1 MSNDNYPTDEWIMEL
16 FGDYFDP
23 CSLSNGELREFDGL
37 GSDWKDKTFVN
48 PPYSD
53 PLKWVA
59 KGIMESKKGKTIV
72 FLLKMDSSTKWFS
85 LLKEAN
91 AKFLW
96 INGRLK
102 YNTGK
107 PAPFPSM
114 IAILNDSEAKRRRH
128 HLEAERRRE
137 KK

>member
-1 MSNDNYPTDEWIMEL
+1 MANDNYPTDEWIKKL
-16 FGDYFDP
+16 FGGWFDP
-23 CSLSNGELREFDGL
+23 CTLSKGELREFDGL
-37 GSDWKDKTFVN
+37 GSSWGKKTYVN

-53 PLKWVA
+53 PLPWVKQA
-59 KGIMESKKGKTIV
+59 IKENQKGKIIV
-72 FLLKMDSSTKWFS
+72 MLLKMDTSTKWFK
-85 LLKEAN
+85 LLQEAG

-114 IAILNDSEAKRRRH
+114 LAILE
-128 HLEAERRRE
+128 
-137 KK
+137 